1 MTSFMDEPLSK
12 SVTIK
17 FKYAL
22 PWGDV
27 KVSRRNA
34 KFGLNVKMLNYC
46 IDSNVLDWFVKTC
59 LPYKKRTRHLR

>member
-22 PWGDV
+22 PRGDVV

-46 IDSNVLDWFVKTC
+46 IDSNVLD
-59 LPYKKRTRHLR
+59 